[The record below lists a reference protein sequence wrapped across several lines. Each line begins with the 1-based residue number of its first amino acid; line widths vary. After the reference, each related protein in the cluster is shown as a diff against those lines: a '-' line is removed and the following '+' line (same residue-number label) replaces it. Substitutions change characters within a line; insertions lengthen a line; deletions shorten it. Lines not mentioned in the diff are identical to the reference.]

1 MHIWFKEK
9 PVNCK
14 ILIFFPWYIARGGY
28 CMNYVYEIWI
38 KAGVFAGGGPL
49 AFRHFMKSN
58 IFWEKWGKAPAENLQ
73 KCSGFKMPGVA
84 AFFRLIFFQRLEYF
98 FISSWSVNVFKKKM
112 VSFFLTDFFPKLYR
126 LKLSYNNLENF
137 HQLFNTGILTK
148 AISLT
153 RLCAFDKNPKTLT
166 RFYYSDVGFY
176 IKSKNFDCTV
186 QCTLYISPI
195 L

>member
-1 MHIWFKEK
+1 
-9 PVNCK
+9 
-14 ILIFFPWYIARGGY
+14 
-28 CMNYVYEIWI
+28 
-38 KAGVFAGGGPL
+38 
-49 AFRHFMKSN
+49 MKSN
-58 IFWEKWGKAPAENLQ
+58 IFWEKWGKAQPRIFRNAVGL
-73 KCSGFKMPGVA
+73 KCLELPH
-84 AFFRLIFFQRLEYF
+84 FFDWFFFNVMNISLFPPEASTSSRKKWFHF
-98 FISSWSVNVFKKKM
+98 FWQTSSQN
-112 VSFFLTDFFPKLYR
+112 YR